1 MPGDFMKKRHLFL
14 SLLLVMGCSDKKP
27 QEDVQDLDRIVQEC
41 RVEIDFSR
49 GTELKNEEVMK

>member
-1 MPGDFMKKRHLFL
+1 MKKRHLFL